1 MLRLVLPAWGVRD
14 IRTAL
19 KFSFVRFPLP
29 CSVCV
34 VRGRLAARV
43 LRFARMKGASAAEIE
58 CALGSDACAVFDAV
72 VRAIAV

>member
-1 MLRLVLPAWGVRD
+1 M
-14 IRTAL
+14 
-19 KFSFVRFPLP
+19 
-29 CSVCV
+29 CV